1 MPMIKVTILVL
12 KGTVPSTVTGPM
24 EILKLAGRG
33 WNFLIGEKMT
43 SPFDVKVIS
52 MDGNAV
58 PCYGDIMIQPHGSAR
73 SVRSTDILII
83 PSLGVNPE
91 LGVAKGQKTIAWI
104 SKQHDKGAV
113 VASIC
118 TGAFLLAET
127 GLLDNKIATTHW
139 GFVDS
144 FRKCYPNVNLKPER
158 VVTEDG
164 SIFCG
169 GGVNASTDLSLYLV
183 EKYCGHQVTLEV
195 SKALLLEPIR
205 VTQKPF
211 TAFAFQKKHDDSQI
225 LKIQHWLEKNYSK
238 EFSFEEI
245 AAQNGMSP
253 RNFKRKFKSAT
264 GDTPL
269 VYLHRLRIEAAK
281 SKLEKSRVQ
290 IENISNRV
298 GYSDIQFFRKL
309 FKRYTGITP
318 NAYRE
323 MAKPVYKS

>member
-1 MPMIKVTILVL
+1 MLKVTILVL

-24 EILKLAGRG
+24 EIFKLAGRG
-33 WNFLIGEKMT
+33 WNYLTGKEMT
-43 SPFDVKVIS
+43 STFDVKVIS

-91 LGVAKGQKTIAWI
+91 LGVAKGQKAISWV

-113 VASIC
+113 IASIC

-144 FRKCYPNVNLKPER
+144 FRKRYPKVYLKPER
-158 VVTEDG
+158 IVTEDG

-169 GGVNASTDLSLYLV
+169 GGVNASTDLSLYLL
-183 EKYCGHQVTLEV
+183 EKYCGHKITFEV
-195 SKALLLEPIR
+195 SKTLLLEPIR
-205 VTQKPF
+205 KTQKPF
-211 TAFAFQKKHDDSQI
+211 ISFAFQKKHGDNQI
-225 LKIQHWLEKNYSK
+225 LKIQLWLEKNYSK
-238 EFSFEEI
+238 EFSFEEL
-245 AAQNGMSP
+245 AAQNSMSS
-253 RNFKRKFKSAT
+253 RNFKRRFKLST

-269 VYLHRLRIEAAK
+269 VYLHRLRIDAAK
-281 SKLEKSRVQ
+281 GILEKGRVR
-290 IENISNRV
+290 IENTSNRV
-298 GYSDIQFFRKL
+298 GYSDTQFFRKL

-323 MAKPVYKS
+323 MAKPMYKH